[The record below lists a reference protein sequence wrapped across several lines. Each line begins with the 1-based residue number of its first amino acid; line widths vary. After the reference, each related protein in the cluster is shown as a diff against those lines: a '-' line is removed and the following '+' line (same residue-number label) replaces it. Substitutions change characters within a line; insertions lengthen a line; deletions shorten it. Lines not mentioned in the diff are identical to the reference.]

1 MVHQRGQSALEFALI
16 LLIVLVL
23 TFGLIDLGRAV
34 FTLGV
39 VRAAAQEGARAGIV
53 VGATQAHIVQAT
65 RNRMVGIDST
75 VADITVTYPR
85 NDTVEVMVRYP
96 FRFITPL
103 IGELIG
109 QDLSLQATAAMIS
122 H

>member
-1 MVHQRGQSALEFALI
+1 MLRQHGQSALEFALNLFV
-16 LLIVLVL
+16 LLLL

-39 VRAAAQEGARAGIV
+39 MRAAAQEGARAGIV
-53 VGATQAHIVQAT
+53 VGATQADIVQAT
-65 RNRMVGIDST
+65 RNRMVGIDNT
-75 VADITVTYPR
+75 VAEITVTYPR
-85 NDTVEVMVRYP
+85 SDVVEVTVRYP

-103 IGELIG
+103 IGELVG
-109 QDLSLQATAAMIS
+109 RSLSLQAAAAMIS

>member
-1 MVHQRGQSALEFALI
+1 MSRQQGQSALEFALI
-16 LLIVLVL
+16 LLVLLVL

-34 FTLGV
+34 FTAGV

-53 VGATQAHIVQAT
+53 VGATSAQIEQAV
-65 RNRMVGIDST
+65 RRRMVGINPAPA
-75 VADITVTYPR
+75 VITVTRPR
-85 NDTVEVMVRYP
+85 PDTVEVTVRYP
-96 FRFITPL
+96 FRFVTPL

-109 QDLSLQATAAMIS
+109 QNLSLQATAAMIS

>member
-1 MVHQRGQSALEFALI
+1 MSRQHGQSALEFALV
-16 LLIVLVL
+16 LLVLLVL

-34 FTLGV
+34 FTAGV

-53 VGATQAHIVQAT
+53 VGATSAQIEQAV
-65 RNRMVGIDST
+65 RRRMVGIDPSP
-75 VADITVTYPR
+75 AQITVTRPR
-85 NDTVEVMVRYP
+85 SDMVEVTVRYP

-103 IGELIG
+103 IGELVG
-109 QDLSLQATAAMIS
+109 PNLSLQATAAMIS

>member
-1 MVHQRGQSALEFALI
+1 MLRQQGQSALEFALS
-16 LLIVLVL
+16 LFVLLVL

-53 VGATQAHIVQAT
+53 LGATQANIIQAT

-75 VADITVTYPR
+75 VAEITVTYPR
-85 NDTVEVMVRYP
+85 SDMVAVTVRYP
-96 FRFITPL
+96 FRLITPL
-103 IGELIG
+103 IGGLIG
-109 QDLSLQATAAMIS
+109 QNLSLQATAAMIS